1 MAMSGELITLVNE
14 RDEIIGFE
22 NKMTTHELGKLHRA
36 FSLFI
41 IDESEQSLLIQK
53 RAIGKYHSGG
63 LWTNACCSHPRKG
76 EELLNSVCRRVK
88 DELGI
93 SVPDSALEGK
103 NLWECKKFTY
113 RKDFGKYIE
122 YEIDHVF
129 VWSVDKSAIELIPN
143 KDEVDDLLWVD
154 MFDLEDWMSTKPEEF
169 TVWFFPAYEIFINEV
184 LSNPTMMCSPISSS
198 LFDVIQKKKNEVLI
212 F

>member
-1 MAMSGELITLVNE
+1 MELIQLVNE
-14 RDEIIGFE
+14 NDSIIGYDE
-22 NKMTTHELGKLHRA
+22 KLNVHESGKLHRA

-41 IDESEQSLLIQK
+41 IDEFEQSLLIQK

-76 EELLNSVCRRVK
+76 EDLFDAVCRRVK

-93 SVPDSALEGK
+93 SVPDSTYEK
-103 NLWECKKFTY
+103 KDLWESRKFTY
-113 RKDFGKYIE
+113 RKDYGKYIE
-122 YEIDHVF
+122 HEIDHVF
-129 VWSVDKSAIELIPN
+129 IWSVDKSTIQLVPN
-143 KDEVDDLLWVD
+143 KDEVDDILWIDISV
-154 MFDLEDWMSTKPEEF
+154 LEDWMTTKPEDF
-169 TVWFFPAYEIFINEV
+169 TAWFFPVYEIFINDV

-198 LFDVIQKKKNEVLI
+198 LFDVIQKKKSEVLI